1 MFNVR
6 STMRYTDCS
15 ALVVS
20 IPYRAASPTL
30 SDRFMPRVCLYDPP
44 TGASVEDW
52 PEASIQPQIAV
63 EGKVYHRYRLSL
75 LSSARMVDEATV
87 YTTGPLTPADEFR
100 VFRALFPNRGGVFQ
114 IEKYPD

>member
-1 MFNVR
+1 MFNGR

-20 IPYRAASPTL
+20 IPYRGASPTL
-30 SDRFMPRVCLYDPP
+30 SDRFMPRVCLYVPP

-52 PEASIQPQIAV
+52 PEASIQPRIAV

-87 YTTGPLTPADEFR
+87 YATGPLTPADEFR